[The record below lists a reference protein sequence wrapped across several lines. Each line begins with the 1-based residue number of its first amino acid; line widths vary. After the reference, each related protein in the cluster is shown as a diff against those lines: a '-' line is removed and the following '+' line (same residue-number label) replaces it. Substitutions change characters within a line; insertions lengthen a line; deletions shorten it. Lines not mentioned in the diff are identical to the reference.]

1 LTDTERRPRWH
12 RAAAVAVGLLIFA
25 LAGGACAA
33 RRAPSPLPASGSP
46 SAPIA
51 KAEAP
56 APLSPPDTSATRTIE
71 TTDAR
76 LAAAVA
82 ALKSGPTSASLK
94 AVAAEYMRLGV
105 LDQAI
110 DSLTRAL
117 AMAPADA
124 TLFAMRA
131 RAYRDWDQPDTGLG
145 DAHRATYLAPR
156 SADAFNTLGTI
167 QFALNQTSEAR
178 ASFERALELVPGAAF
193 PLSNLCYLAL
203 IQGDEATAL
212 SRCSA
217 ALERDPAS
225 TLARNNLALVH
236 ASAGRL
242 DEARK
247 LFLESA
253 DKAAGYYN
261 MGIVLMSRRD
271 YSAAALS
278 FSDACR
284 LKPSFDAACRRA
296 IEARGLASRNPSRHP
311 L

>member
-1 LTDTERRPRWH
+1 MERRPHRR
-12 RAAAVAVGLLIFA
+12 RAAALAVGLLIFA

-33 RRAPSPLPASGSP
+33 RRAPSAQAATSPVEPPGKSETLEIAASP
-46 SAPIA
+46 
-51 KAEAP
+51 EV
-56 APLSPPDTSATRTIE
+56 PPTRTIE
-71 TTDAR
+71 TEDAK
-76 LAAAVA
+76 LAAAIA
-82 ALKSGPTSASLK
+82 ALKSGPSAGSLK

-105 LDQAI
+105 FDQAI

-117 AMAPADA
+117 ALAPADA

-131 RAYRDWDQPDTGLG
+131 RAWRDWDQPDTGLG
-145 DAHRATYLAPR
+145 DAHRAAYLAPR

-167 QFALNQTSEAR
+167 QFALNQTAEAR
-178 ASFERALELVPGAAF
+178 ASFERALEIMPDAVF

-253 DKAAGYYN
+253 DKASGYYN

-278 FSDACR
+278 FSDACH

-296 IEARGLASRNPSRHP
+296 VEARGLASRNP
-311 L
+311 

>member
-1 LTDTERRPRWH
+1 MERRPHRR
-12 RAAAVAVGLLIFA
+12 RAAALAVGLLIFA

-33 RRAPSPLPASGSP
+33 RRAPSAPPAGTSP
-46 SAPIA
+46 ADSTG
-51 KAEAP
+51 KAEKPATAAP
-56 APLSPPDTSATRTIE
+56 PEVPPTRTIE
-71 TTDAR
+71 TEDAK
-76 LAAAVA
+76 LAAAIA
-82 ALKSGPTSASLK
+82 ALKSGPTAASLK

-105 LDQAI
+105 FDQAI

-117 AMAPADA
+117 VLAPADA

-131 RAYRDWDQPDTGLG
+131 RAWRDWDQPDTGLG

-167 QFALNQTSEAR
+167 QFALKQAPEAR
-178 ASFERALELVPGAAF
+178 ASFERALELMPDAVF

-212 SRCSA
+212 ARCGA

-253 DKAAGYYN
+253 DKASGYYN

-296 IEARGLASRNPSRHP
+296 VEARGLAARNP
-311 L
+311 